1 MLFNDWPYM
10 RSYPKYHYR
19 TSSSKPPTRHQQT
32 CPVCGRKLVNT
43 YLKDGKWKCR
53 RCWEEDNHG

>member
-10 RSYPKYHYR
+10 RSCPKYHYH
-19 TSSSKPPTRHQQT
+19 TPDSKPPTRHQQT

-53 RCWEEDNHG
+53 RCWEEVPN